1 MHPPEAQKGN
11 PWRASSNFMKK
22 RDPEILVDDI
32 AKSIAAIRDYTL
44 DLSKKEF
51 NGDKKTQDAVFKRIE
66 NMGEAVKNLP
76 YDFRRQYPD
85 IPWKKIAGMR
95 DVLVHDYFGIDTE
108 KVWNV
113 VANEIPDLKE
123 KIAKIIGENKQKKLL

>member
-1 MHPPEAQKGN
+1 
-11 PWRASSNFMKK
+11 MKK

-66 NMGEAVKNLP
+66 NMGEAVK
-76 YDFRRQYPD
+76 
-85 IPWKKIAGMR
+85 ICHMISAGNIR
-95 DVLVHDYFGIDTE
+95 IFPG
-108 KVWNV
+108 
-113 VANEIPDLKE
+113 
-123 KIAKIIGENKQKKLL
+123 KKLRE

>member
-1 MHPPEAQKGN
+1 
-11 PWRASSNFMKK
+11 MKK